1 MNTRTS
7 KVSTG
12 VCRLAC
18 VALLGGALLIACAG
32 SVPVGDPR
40 FGATATPF
48 VASSYTY
55 PAPGYGAVRE
65 IGSKTGMSCV
75 TQSSVPLPYPLS
87 SATVSM
93 HGDGSIETAAR
104 LGGIR
109 EVYSV
114 AYRYKNSGL
123 VGLTAQTQI
132 CTIVTGE

>member
-1 MNTRTS
+1 MIF
-7 KVSTG
+7 
-12 VCRLAC
+12 RLPLLSMKSLMVPGLCAA
-18 VALLGGALLIACAG
+18 ALSVACA
-32 SVPVGDPR
+32 SNVPVGDAR
-40 FGATATPF
+40 FGRGATPF

-55 PAPGYGAVRE
+55 PAPGYGVVRE

-75 TQSSVPLPYPLS
+75 TETSIPLPYPLTP
-87 SATVSM
+87 ATISM
-93 HGDGSIETAAR
+93 HGDGSVETAAR

-123 VGLTAQTQI
+123 VGLTSQTQI